1 MASEIV
7 FLVLS
12 WLGTYLVHSTLLL
25 GAVWLLSKRGLL
37 RAPRLAERTWRFAVV
52 GGVCAAAYA
61 FIHPLET
68 LKNCAQAGL
77 PRPRASLAERVQYL
91 GGPRGLYRGALPSIL
106 CGGLRNGCAT
116 VAMNGFANPL
126 ITRLGLRET

>member
-1 MASEIV
+1 MRALTSQHTV
-7 FLVLS
+7 RVLS
-12 WLGTYLVHSTLLL
+12 EG
-25 GAVWLLSKRGLL
+25 
-37 RAPRLAERTWRFAVV
+37 
-52 GGVCAAAYA
+52 
-61 FIHPLET
+61 
-68 LKNCAQAGL
+68 
-77 PRPRASLAERVQYL
+77 PRASLAERVQYL

>member
-1 MASEIV
+1 MCSETCAELAS
-7 FLVLS
+7 
-12 WLGTYLVHSTLLL
+12 G
-25 GAVWLLSKRGLL
+25 GAS
-37 RAPRLAERTWRFAVV
+37 
-52 GGVCAAAYA
+52 AAAVSSG
-61 FIHPLET
+61 ET
-68 LKNCAQAGL
+68 CACVRCGYGDVAAGSTGL

>member
-1 MASEIV
+1 MRAADCSALSAQGEADAIGWASHDFVHDERGNRL
-7 FLVLS
+7 LVQL
-12 WLGTYLVHSTLLL
+12 TD
-25 GAVWLLSKRGLL
+25 
-37 RAPRLAERTWRFAVV
+37 
-52 GGVCAAAYA
+52 
-61 FIHPLET
+61 HPLET

>member
-1 MASEIV
+1 MMSMLEQ
-7 FLVLS
+7 FQSPSGGVLFTLS
-12 WLGTYLVHSTLLL
+12 LLMTRGIDTIKEDMDDPSTTLI
-25 GAVWLLSKRGLL
+25 GQ
-37 RAPRLAERTWRFAVV
+37 FAVV